1 MRTLDTPLLTMTEAA
16 RALTMCKRTLER
28 LIAAGQFPQPVRF
41 TSRCVRV
48 PESDVV
54 AYLERLMDQRNRRR
68 VQP

>member
-1 MRTLDTPLLTMTEAA
+1 MRTLDTALLTMTEAA
-16 RALTMCKRTLER
+16 RALTMSKRTLER
-28 LIAAGQFPQPVRF
+28 LMAAQKFPQPVRF

-54 AYLERLMDQRNRRR
+54 AYLERLMGQRDRRR